1 MLVTLEETKQYLRID
16 GDYDD
21 ELIKGLMSTANDLCL
36 AILRQDESE
45 LDGENPRLKTA
56 IFYAVTYLYEHRD
69 EADHRGLA
77 LTLRDL
83 LTGLRREG
91 F

>member
-21 ELIKGLMSTANDLCL
+21 ELITGLMSAANDLCL
-36 AILRQDESE
+36 AILRQNESD
-45 LDGENPRLKTA
+45 LDRDNPRLKTA

>member
-21 ELIKGLMSTANDLCL
+21 ELITGFMATANDLCL
-36 AILRQDESE
+36 AILRQEESE
-45 LDGENPRLKTA
+45 LDKDNPRLRTA

-83 LTGLRREG
+83 LSGLRKEG

>member
-45 LDGENPRLKTA
+45 LDGENPRLRTA

-83 LTGLRREG
+83 LSGLRKEG

>member
-1 MLVTLEETKQYLRID
+1 MLVTLEDTKQYLRID

-21 ELIKGLMSTANDLCL
+21 ELIKCLMATANDLCL
-36 AILRQDESE
+36 AILRQEESE
-45 LDGENPRLKTA
+45 LDKDNPRLRTA

-83 LTGLRREG
+83 LSGLRKEG

>member
-21 ELIKGLMSTANDLCL
+21 ELITGFMATANDLCL

-45 LDGENPRLKTA
+45 LDGENPRLRTA

-83 LTGLRREG
+83 LSGLRKEG

>member
-1 MLVTLEETKQYLRID
+1 MIPGSIFGYF
-16 GDYDD
+16 
-21 ELIKGLMSTANDLCL
+21 LMATANDLCL
-36 AILRQDESE
+36 AILRQEESD
-45 LDGENPRLKTA
+45 LDKDNPRLRTA

-83 LTGLRREG
+83 LSGLRKEG

>member
-1 MLVTLEETKQYLRID
+1 MA
-16 GDYDD
+16 
-21 ELIKGLMSTANDLCL
+21 TANDLCL
-36 AILRQDESE
+36 AILRQEESD
-45 LDGENPRLKTA
+45 LDKDNPRLRTA

-83 LTGLRREG
+83 LSGLRKEG

>member
-36 AILRQDESE
+36 AILRQEESE
-45 LDGENPRLKTA
+45 LDKDNPRLRTA

-83 LTGLRREG
+83 LSGLRKEG

>member
-21 ELIKGLMSTANDLCL
+21 ELITGFMATANDLCL
-36 AILRQDESE
+36 AILRQEESE
-45 LDGENPRLKTA
+45 LDKDNPRLKTA

-83 LTGLRREG
+83 LSGLRKEG